1 MHEFGLLI
9 RKDIF
14 VLVNNIK
21 LILKNP
27 LRLFPYL
34 FVVGYFSFFY
44 FRRGRQSMDD
54 SKEGFGDVQD
64 LADQADSINFAFQNF
79 LGIITLLALGFLVFQ
94 LFRATKKNTS
104 FFTMADVNHL
114 FPSPVSPANILLYY
128 LLRSFVPALG
138 GSIVF
143 ILYSTAQLNEAF
155 DFHFG
160 SLSLMILGLTFFF
173 FLLSGI
179 RFLVYTLHTR
189 YGILA
194 YIQNGVMVLAVLISL
209 LIIIPGFLAEKF
221 WQGMFLWISSPWF
234 DVFPMVGWSRNLI
247 SYPGHENTLLSLGF
261 VGVYALASFGVV
273 KLVILHS
280 GHYYEDVLEATQSNE
295 ETKEKAKGKREAS
308 ESTMSLNKNKKLEL
322 KNFGTGASA
331 LYWRNY
337 VHSSRQDFHPLI
349 GVYGFGIAGIAII
362 MACLSFSGWLSH
374 KWINGYLLTLLAF
387 YFIAGITKTSVGD
400 LKKPYFILIPAKWSA
415 KFWNMIKLDMY
426 QTLVFAL
433 VLIVPTVAI
442 AQLSWGL
449 VLFFPFCLLAF
460 YISGFAISLTA
471 QVGFEEGWDRKLV
484 KPLII
489 GGVLVFGILPSL
501 ALGIT
506 AFVVSGQFVYAMLG
520 TSIGMALVAA
530 VLLHLSLDIISRV
543 ELKEAN

>member
-1 MHEFGLLI
+1 MHEFSLLI
-9 RKDIF
+9 RKDLY

-34 FVVGYFSFFY
+34 FVFGYFSFFY
-44 FRRGRQSMDD
+44 FRRGNQSMDD
-54 SKEGFGDVQD
+54 NKESLGELQD
-64 LADQADSINFAFQNF
+64 LAEQADGIDFAFQNF
-79 LGIITLLALGFLVFQ
+79 VGILTLLALGFLVFQ
-94 LFRATKKNTS
+94 LFKATKKNTS

-114 FPSPVSPANILLYY
+114 FPSPVSPATILLYY

-138 GSIVF
+138 GSMLF
-143 ILYSTAQLNEAF
+143 ILYSTAQLNEKY
-155 DFHFG
+155 DFNFG
-160 SLSLMILGLTFFF
+160 NLSLMILGLTFFF

-179 RFLVYTLHTR
+179 RFMVYTLHTR
-189 YGILA
+189 YGILP
-194 YIQNGVMVLAVLISL
+194 YIKNGVLVLAVLISL
-209 LIIIPGFLAEKF
+209 LIIVPGIRAEKF

-234 DVFPMVGWSRNLI
+234 DFFPMVGWSRNLI
-247 SYPGHENTLLSLGF
+247 SYPSHENTMLSLIF
-261 VGVYALASFGVV
+261 VGIYGLFAFGVV
-273 KLVILHS
+273 KLVIKHS

-308 ESTMSLNKNKKLEL
+308 ESTMSLNKGKKLDL

-349 GVYGFGIAGIAII
+349 GVYGFGFAGIAII
-362 MACLSFSGWLSH
+362 LSCLSLLDWLSH
-374 KWINGYLLTLLAF
+374 KWINGYLLTLMAF
-387 YFIAGITKTSVGD
+387 YFIAGISKTSVGD
-400 LKKPYFILIPAKWSA
+400 LKKPYFILIPAKWPA

-426 QTLVFAL
+426 QTLVFAF

-449 VLFFPFCLLAF
+449 VLFFPFCLIAF
-460 YISGFAISLTA
+460 YITGFAISLTA

-489 GGVLVFGILPSL
+489 GGVLVFGIFPSL
-501 ALGIT
+501 ALGVT
-506 AFVVSGQFVYAMLG
+506 AFAVSRQFVYAMMG
-520 TSIGMALVAA
+520 MSIGMALVTA
-530 VLLHLSLDIISRV
+530 VLLNLTLDIISRV
-543 ELKEAN
+543 ELKDIK